1 MTGIRR
7 VNLGMMAVGGLLGML
22 AIGDRAQAESL
33 TIGAAHTLK
42 PAFQEIVP
50 MFEREYGASI
60 HVVYGPS
67 QTLRRQIETGHPIDV
82 FLPEA
87 VEEIEKLEKQG
98 LTLNGG
104 LRTYAQT
111 SLVLVM
117 SASSRVTPISFHEGL
132 PNRTT
137 RIALGDAKTSALG
150 ANTVH
155 ALANLDPAQKN
166 RSSLLYA
173 QHSEEILNLVHTGKA
188 EVGILYRVDA
198 INSGHMRIIDET
210 TAGTYTPVRFGGA
223 VVGTCREESLAVAE
237 EFLDFMM
244 SPRIKKLLLKYG
256 FDPVPSHG

>member
-1 MTGIRR
+1 MAGIRT
-7 VNLGMMAVGGLLGML
+7 VSLALIALGGFMGMMATD
-22 AIGDRAQAESL
+22 ARAQADSL
-33 TIGAAHTLK
+33 TIGAAHSLK

-50 MFEREYGASI
+50 MFEREYGATI

-67 QTLRRQIETGHPIDV
+67 QTLRRRIETGTPIDV

-132 PNRTT
+132 PNPTT
-137 RIALGDAKTSALG
+137 RIALGDPKTSALG
-150 ANTVH
+150 VNTVR
-155 ALANLDPAQKN
+155 AIENLDSAQN
-166 RSSLLYA
+166 TRSSRLHA
-173 QHSEEILNLVHTGKA
+173 QHSEEVLHLVRTGKA
-188 EVGILYRVDA
+188 EAGIVYRVDA
-198 INSGHMRIIDET
+198 INSGHMRIIDEPV
-210 TAGTYTPVRFGGA
+210 AGTYTPVRFGGA

-237 EFLDFMM
+237 SFLDFMM

-256 FDPVPSHG
+256 FDAVPSRE